1 MFAIEK
7 PLPRPTEDSAPYWE
21 AARQG
26 ELRMQRCSDCGHIR
40 FPPSL
45 LCARCLSDR
54 CEWTRLSGRGRV
66 FSWIVVHQSQHPAF
80 NADAPYNVVIV
91 ELEEGPRLHST
102 LVDCS
107 TERIAIDMPVEVVFD
122 RINDEITLPKFR
134 PLRER
139 GASMALRPGGSSNG

>member
-26 ELRMQRCSDCGHIR
+26 ELRMQRCSTCDHIR
-40 FPPSL
+40 FPPSV

-54 CEWTRLSGRGRV
+54 HEWVRLSGRGHV
-66 FSWIVVHQSQHPAF
+66 FSYIVVHQSQHPAF
-80 NADAPYNVVIV
+80 NADAPYNVVII

-102 LVDCS
+102 LVDCP
-107 TERIAIDMPVEVVFD
+107 TEQIAIDMAVEVVFD
-122 RINDEITLPKFR
+122 RINDEITLPRFR
-134 PLRER
+134 PFRAG
-139 GASMALRPGGSSNG
+139 GASVTRGPGGGSDV